1 MVVGVTALLVRCETI
16 PEVAEEVLLEVLN
29 QTPTERIVTAL
40 EYAGIPSQL
49 GMLAFY
55 DRFLE
60 KMRDEDVR
68 SSLDDVEFGGRHMK
82 YLKN

>member
-1 MVVGVTALLVRCETI
+1 M
-16 PEVAEEVLLEVLN
+16 
-29 QTPTERIVTAL
+29 

-68 SSLDDVEFGGRHMK
+68 SSLDDVEFGGRHQ
-82 YLKN
+82 YEVFEELKSASENHLQAFKNNLRRY